1 MSIRKIIIKILIYVC
16 IVILIYF
23 HKTPHYRTLINL
35 NSENVE
41 NVEIYISEYYKEE
54 IHYYNILTDKK
65 DINNLVEKLNSIKV
79 KYNAEDEW

>member
-1 MSIRKIIIKILIYVC
+1 MLRIKGRDHNLSIRKIIIKILIYVC

-41 NVEIYISEYYKEE
+41 NVDIYIR
-54 IHYYNILTDKK
+54 IL
-65 DINNLVEKLNSIKV
+65 
-79 KYNAEDEW
+79 